1 MFTPIIDR
9 VLIRRRKS
17 ETTKSAIE
25 IPDAYRQAE
34 RRGTVVAAGQFVVAG
49 GTRIP
54 MSDILLVV
62 DDVLFGEY
70 NAEPIEVEGVEGEL
84 VLVRVQDIRGV
95 YRGQE

>member
-1 MFTPIIDR
+1 MFTPILDR

-17 ETTKSAIE
+17 ETKSAIE

-34 RRGTVVAAGQFVVAG
+34 RRGTIVAVGQFVVAG

-54 MSDILLVV
+54 MGDILVV
-62 DDVLFGEY
+62 GDDVLFGEY